1 MNTSS
6 AFPLFDDAP
15 YHNSPHRTSIN
26 STLWFD
32 DRDGYRVLF
41 CRHEV
46 LYRISLT
53 DSFHLALVAVTL
65 RQSQLAT
72 QLEIATAFGHSV
84 ATQRRWESHYQQYG
98 SAGLQPDSP
107 PGRPTK
113 LDAGQSAFIARWF
126 QQGAS
131 NHEMAKRLSV
141 SEATI
146 RRALQKAGLQRQATP
161 IAELPLDA
169 GDPILVET
177 TTPPLTDSVVT
188 PAELPLDAAPIPAE
202 PSNTPLS
209 VDSAVAP
216 TERLGH
222 TDERAPVEPTAP
234 QTDSAVAP
242 AALPLDAAPLPAN
255 PTIAPAPAAPAP
267 AAPAMATPESA
278 PVVPAQEIPPFVPTA
293 NPGVAAPMPSAE
305 GASPPKTPFAVGTP
319 QANAYTADRDPADR
333 SGDRALARMGVL
345 HDAVPLFGDH
355 LELPRA
361 GVLLAI
367 PILQRHGGLEVFL
380 RLYDTLGPGFYGLR
394 TTVTSLFLLALL
406 RIKHPENLKEY
417 SPEQLG
423 RVVGLDRMA
432 EVKTLRRKLTILA
445 QRKQGHELMNELA
458 RLRLDQDEDRLAF
471 LYLDGHIREYSGNAE
486 LAKAKKAQRSVA
498 TRAATDTWL
507 HDSDGAPLLVVTS
520 EMNEGLTL
528 MLEAIVLDA
537 KKLVAEGQRLTVLFD
552 RGGWSPKLFAHLI
565 ALGVDIIT
573 YYKGKRKLKP
583 HSHFD
588 EYQVQEDGQE
598 KTYWLCDQLRARVG
612 RLRAKQKKRR
622 VAGKPGFL
630 WLRLITVLRE
640 DGRQTTIVTN
650 RTDLSTLEV
659 VLRLFRRWRQ
669 ENYFKYMD
677 AEFALDAL
685 AEYGVEDV
693 SEEATRLN
701 PERKRVSKE
710 RKQVKGEVLRLQADL
725 GAKVEPSQGKGPS
738 NMRAFKIAEVKV
750 RQELEQAQL
759 RERELAEELRQLPK
773 RVSAK
778 GMKTLKKEKKLI
790 VDAIKIMAYQ
800 CETELL
806 DRLRPHYARTEE
818 EGRTLLTSAFQ
829 SSASMKV
836 TDTELQITID
846 AQSSPHRSE
855 ALAKV
860 CHELDAEKVCYPGT
874 SLQIR
879 LAVKGQEPLTE

>member
-1 MNTSS
+1 MNISS
-6 AFPLFDDAP
+6 GSPLFGDDP
-15 YHNSPHRTSIN
+15 FHNSRNRTSIN
-26 STLWFD
+26 SILWFD
-32 DRDGYRVLF
+32 DCDGYRVLF

-46 LYRISLT
+46 LYRIALP

-84 ATQRRWESHYQQYG
+84 ATQRRWESLYQQYG
-98 SAGLQPDSP
+98 SAGLQPDLP
-107 PGRPTK
+107 PGRPAK
-113 LDAGQSAFIARWF
+113 LDDGQLAFIACWF
-126 QQGAS
+126 HQGQS
-131 NHEMAKRLSV
+131 NHQMAKRLAV

-146 RRALQKAGLQRQATP
+146 RRALAKAGLQRQTTP
-161 IAELPLDA
+161 VAELPLDTTT
-169 GDPILVET
+169 PIPVEPA
-177 TTPPLTDSVVT
+177 TPPLTDSAVT
-188 PAELPLDAAPIPAE
+188 PAELPLDPARIPTE
-202 PSNTPLS
+202 PSNTPLPA
-209 VDSAVAP
+209 DSAAAP
-216 TERLGH
+216 T
-222 TDERAPVEPTAP
+222 V
-234 QTDSAVAP
+234 
-242 AALPLDAAPLPAN
+242 LPLDADPLPVD
-255 PTIAPAPAAPAP
+255 PTIDSAPTTS
-267 AAPAMATPESA
+267 AMATPEPA
-278 PVVPAQEIPPFVPTA
+278 PVVPAQEIPPAVPPS

-305 GASPPKTPFAVGTP
+305 GASPPTTPLAVGTT
-319 QANAYTADRDPADR
+319 QVNVYTADRDPADR

-361 GVLLAI
+361 GVLMAI

-406 RIKHPENLKEY
+406 RIKRPENLKEY

-445 QRKQGHELMNELA
+445 ERKQGHQLMNELA

-552 RGGWSPKLFAHLI
+552 RGGWSPKLFAQLI

-588 EYQVQEDGQE
+588 EYKVQEDGQE

-640 DGRQTTIVTN
+640 DGRQTTIVTS